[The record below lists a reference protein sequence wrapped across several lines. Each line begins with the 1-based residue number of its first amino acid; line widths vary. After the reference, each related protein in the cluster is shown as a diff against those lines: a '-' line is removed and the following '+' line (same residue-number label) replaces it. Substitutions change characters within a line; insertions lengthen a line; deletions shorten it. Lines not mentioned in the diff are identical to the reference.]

1 MTLPRVTE
9 ILAVIAD
16 PDWDAFKES
25 VGEDRFRDVLNHAA
39 ERGTAFHKLIENY
52 LNGLLDRSDL
62 PAIYE
67 KNHDFGVN
75 LEAFMAWADDKII
88 RVIATEE
95 RLEHKLGFTGMPDIV
110 VEMKG
115 EKYALLDVKYV
126 SVLSAKAAY
135 QTAAYM
141 KMAEKTY
148 KIKIDYRAAMQFG
161 KIGMRVI
168 EYRDHATDWGVFLS
182 AFNIYNAYIKRRK
195 HGKK

>member
-9 ILAVIAD
+9 ILSVIAD
-16 PDWDAFKES
+16 PDWDAFKAS
-25 VGEDRFRDVLNHAA
+25 VGEDRFRAVLSNAA
-39 ERGTAFHKLIENY
+39 DRGTAFHKLVENY
-52 LNGLLDRSDL
+52 LNGLIDRSDL

-67 KNHDFGVN
+67 KNHDFGMN
-75 LEAFMAWADDKII
+75 LEAFMSWADEKIV

-115 EKYALLDVKYV
+115 KRFAMLDVKYV

-141 KMAEKTY
+141 KMAE
-148 KIKIDYRAAMQFG
+148 
-161 KIGMRVI
+161 
-168 EYRDHATDWGVFLS
+168 
-182 AFNIYNAYIKRRK
+182 
-195 HGKK
+195 